1 MATAFA
7 ALYIVFVARLDSTW
21 KSRSFVCA
29 LERITQGRLVL
40 LHCGVCVPNL
50 LNLPRVLAELSG
62 IELDTFTC
70 V

>member
-50 LNLPRVLAELSG
+50 LNLPRVVAELSW
-62 IELDTFTC
+62 IRSHVYSFD
-70 V
+70 